1 MQFCLLGNIVTVHG
15 IGGGVRVQSFSDV
28 PGRFSALHDVL
39 VGLSADEAKTMTV
52 RKTVERGK
60 DVLLFFDGVKTR
72 DEAEHFIG
80 SKVFIRDE
88 QMAQPPQ
95 GKTWVHDLIGCAVLD
110 RVGTRIGT
118 LTDVYLMPAQ
128 DLYLIDCN
136 GRDVLIPAVAQ
147 YIASVDV
154 PARTVTVN
162 DISGLLED
170 ADEN

>member
-1 MQFCLLGNIVTVHG
+1 
-15 IGGGVRVQSFSDV
+15 
-28 PGRFSALHDVL
+28 
-39 VGLSADEAKTMTV
+39 
-52 RKTVERGK
+52 
-60 DVLLFFDGVKTR
+60 
-72 DEAEHFIG
+72 
-80 SKVFIRDE
+80 
-88 QMAQPPQ
+88 
-95 GKTWVHDLIGCAVLD
+95 
-110 RVGTRIGT
+110 
-118 LTDVYLMPAQ
+118 MPAQ